1 LAGICRS
8 ETHHLTA
15 RLHEK
20 NIALDAAWR
29 CDARC
34 VHASE
39 WVGMSSHRLEYRQTA
54 TQETFCAPVLLRIEK
69 NTTVPA
75 QGGSTRE
82 CDRLVEICPLDWEF
96 EQV

>member
-1 LAGICRS
+1 
-8 ETHHLTA
+8 LTA
-15 RLHEK
+15 RLHGK

-39 WVGMSSHRLEYRQTA
+39 WVSISSHRQEYRQTA
-54 TQETFCAPVLLRIEK
+54 TQETFCAPVLLGIGK
-69 NTTVPA
+69 NPTVPA

-82 CDRLVEICPLDWEF
+82 CNRLVEICPLDLEV